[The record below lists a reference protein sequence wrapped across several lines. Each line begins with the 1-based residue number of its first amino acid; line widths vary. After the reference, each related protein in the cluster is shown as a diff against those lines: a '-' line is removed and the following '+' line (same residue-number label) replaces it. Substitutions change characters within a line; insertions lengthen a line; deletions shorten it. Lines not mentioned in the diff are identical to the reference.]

1 MKQSKLTVYDILVRP
16 LVTEKTMLLR
26 GERKYTFEVNPLANK
41 AMIKQAVEKMFNVK
55 VESVNVSNSKAKP
68 KRRGR
73 FEGYTG
79 NWKKAVVTLE
89 EGYTIKELEG
99 EA

>member
-41 AMIKQAVEKMFNVK
+41 AMIKQAVEKL
-55 VESVNVSNSKAKP
+55 S
-68 KRRGR
+68 
-73 FEGYTG
+73 
-79 NWKKAVVTLE
+79 L
-89 EGYTIKELEG
+89 IHI
-99 EA
+99 